1 VRQLLAVVAAL
12 LMVGAALIARSAI
25 DDDNGNNGNG
35 GDGSTPTL
43 LCAAELGD
51 VCDELAR
58 SEDIDVFKAPMD
70 AVASDSDMLR
80 EYDGWLTFE
89 RNAERVSEARVRSS
103 LDRITEEPSDPIAR
117 SPVVIAIAE
126 ERADVLATQ
135 CGGDVTWQ
143 CIGDVAGEP
152 WQSIGGSITW
162 GEVKPAHADPEST
175 GEGLV
180 IIGEQAA
187 HFFGTTDLSRDN
199 FDEDEFLEWFTRL
212 ERSTKT
218 DSNAF
223 QALLTSRSATY
234 DVVATLE
241 ARADESLAQREDVR
255 LIYPAPVATADVV
268 FIQVVDGDDDLADI
282 VTGDAGQ
289 DALRDAGFRVDDDER
304 NPPLSD
310 GSRLP
315 SAGVLEALLQTW
327 REVTG

>member
-1 VRQLLAVVAAL
+1 VRA
-12 LMVGAALIARSAI
+12 
-25 DDDNGNNGNG
+25 
-35 GDGSTPTL
+35 
-43 LCAAELGD
+43 
-51 VCDELAR
+51 
-58 SEDIDVFKAPMD
+58 
-70 AVASDSDMLR
+70 
-80 EYDGWLTFE
+80 
-89 RNAERVSEARVRSS
+89 S
-103 LDRITEEPSDPIAR
+103 LDRVTEAPSEPIAR
-117 SPVVIAIAE
+117 SPVVIAVAE
-126 ERADVLATQ
+126 ERAEVLAEQ
-135 CGGDVTWQ
+135 CGGDVSWR
-143 CIGDVAGEP
+143 CIGDVAGSP

-162 GEVKPAHADPEST
+162 GAVKPAHADPEST

-180 IIGEQAA
+180 IIGEEAA

-218 DSNAF
+218 DANAF

-241 ARADESLAQREDVR
+241 AKADESLARREQVR

-268 FIQVVDGDDDLADI
+268 FVPVVDGDSDLADV
-282 VTGDAGQ
+282 VTGDAAR
-289 DALRDAGFRVDDDER
+289 DALADAGFRVDDDGD
-304 NPPLSD
+304 PPLPG